1 MLRTAYE
8 EIVDVNAI
16 GEKENT
22 RDLNQ
27 ILMLASK
34 ETLQPST
41 KNPEQVLVIGID
53 VQNDFMEKG
62 SLAVPNS
69 HGDVERFTRW
79 IYNNLDN
86 ISKIAVSIDT
96 HIPHQIFHPCWWIDK
111 NGVNP
116 PPFTPITLDD
126 LDKGNWLAV
135 IDPVRSRRY
144 VEGLKKAGNKDLFIW
159 TYHCIQGTNGC
170 ALENQF
176 SNIVYFWEVA
186 KKSIP
191 LRLVKGQDPYSEFYG
206 IIKPEYDERG
216 YINIDF
222 LNAIEK
228 YDKVVIGGEAKDFCV
243 HESIK
248 QILEYYKNRPEI
260 TSKIYIL
267 EDCMSSV
274 VDTKEE
280 SENKYKVF
288 KSKYNINITTS
299 EKLIL

>member
-27 ILMLASK
+27 ILMLAGK
-34 ETLQPST
+34 EQLQPFS
-41 KNPEQVLVIGID
+41 KNSEQVLVIGID
-53 VQNDFMEKG
+53 VQKDFMEKG

-126 LDKGNWLAV
+126 LDNGNWLAV
-135 IDPVRSRRY
+135 IDPVKSRRY

-159 TYHCIQGTNGC
+159 TYHCIQGTEGC

-176 SNIVYFWEVA
+176 ANIVYFWEVA
-186 KKSIP
+186 KKSVP
-191 LRLVKGQDPYSEFYG
+191 LRLVKGQDPYSEMYG
-206 IIKPEYDERG
+206 IIKPEFDEKG
-216 YINIDF
+216 YINTGF

-228 YDKVVIGGEAKDFCV
+228 YDKVVIGGEASSHCV
-243 HESIK
+243 MESIR
-248 QILEYYKNRPEI
+248 QILDYYNNRI
-260 TSKIYIL
+260 DVTSKIYIL
-267 EDCMSSV
+267 EDCMSVIPGFEKITS
-274 VDTKEE
+274 DTFEQFKKK
-280 SENKYKVF
+280 NK
-288 KSKYNINITTS
+288 INIVKSTDLT
-299 EKLIL
+299 L